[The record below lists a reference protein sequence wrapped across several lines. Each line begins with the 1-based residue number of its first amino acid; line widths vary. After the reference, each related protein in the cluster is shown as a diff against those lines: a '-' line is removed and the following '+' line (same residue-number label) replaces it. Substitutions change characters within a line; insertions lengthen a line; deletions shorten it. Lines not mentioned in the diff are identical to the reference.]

1 MKKFFTSVLML
12 SIVFVSMNVFNSCK
26 DHDEDEYND
35 LLININ
41 KNDADIREL
50 ISTNYNNL
58 KRITDDLAEAQR
70 QCQANCST
78 EFVRVNSM
86 IANVNSWNKSQS
98 DSLLTAFNKI
108 ASLES
113 ADVLL
118 QSQIDGINN
127 VIAGLR
133 DSVNTNTSNISTLF
147 ALEHT
152 LDSTVNDLSSSLT
165 ALQGRVDDVNDRI
178 DSLKEKVEDHFVTIE
193 SNLSNVSKVANEALQ
208 RAQNDSVWI
217 KSLETLVDDYNTKV
231 NARIDSLRNAHDARL
246 DSLAGVTTAISDALN
261 SRVDS
266 LAGITSDLAD
276 ELNTART
283 NLEKADSLLN
293 AQDSLLLISIS
304 NLNHSINNINNVKIP
319 AIESKLSDLEAKD
332 TELSNAI
339 TDLTTRV
346 TNNEQAISELS
357 DKIDDI
363 TDRLDNVD
371 EALKS
376 LITGIIVQ
384 GTYNPV
390 FGSISLPVG
399 INSNVLIAYYGTNDN
414 PVVFPTSAAA
424 NYVKNSDVLTD
435 ADIAIISN
443 GLTTYRANGNT
454 TLFNATDDN
463 AGTIYVTVNPNT
475 VDFAGQ
481 KLVLV
486 NSKDEE
492 SGIKLTSLKKETD
505 TELMFGYTRSASN
518 NGFYSA
524 KASVSLDEIDN
535 VKVNIESG
543 LKDAFKNALNQRTAA
558 SVATLAG
565 KLYNQFN
572 GIAPANALKASWT
585 DYNGEHSVYSQY
597 GIAATAIKPLSFAFL
612 ENANYTKIPGYD
624 RVWNFIDDVVGDFR
638 NSITSSWPSISTLS
652 TPTITQIDIDA
663 SDISDEFDIKLQFT
677 LPSTYLGTTNEDGYL
692 AVYYKDTH
700 DLAGYVKAG
709 KIVYDDA
716 TGEYVMTI
724 EGADLRPEVHDLYTK
739 IQTSINDAITD
750 YNGQVADFVE
760 DVNDLLDQIND
771 IETGLTN
778 ATDNLE
784 NKLLSYLDKVN
795 DKLCGVINNANARIQ
810 PVLVVSDNN
819 GTHFGSKAK
828 NAPSTVASA
837 SITLRP
843 TTYTA
848 EIVAP
853 AFKKH
858 VACTNVFKNTASAQA
873 GDSECLAVLNAVNAQ
888 NNVNT
893 VIEGNVRSIPVT
905 LTSGYVYEF
914 AYSALDYSGKISMH
928 KYYVQY

>member
-86 IANVNSWNKSQS
+86 IANVNNWNKSQS

-165 ALQGRVDDVNDRI
+165 ALQGRVGDVNARI
-178 DSLKEKVEDHFVTIE
+178 DSLKEKVDDRFVTIE

-208 RAQNDSVWI
+208 RAQNDSAWI

-231 NARIDSLRNAHDARL
+231 N
-246 DSLAGVTTAISDALN
+246 G
-261 SRVDS
+261 RVDS
-266 LAGITSDLAD
+266 LRDVVNNRVDSLSSVALSLAD
-276 ELNTART
+276 ELNTARA
-283 NLEKADSLLN
+283 NLEQADSLLN
-293 AQDSLLLISIS
+293 VQDSLLMLSIS
-304 NLNHSINNINNVKIP
+304 NLNHSVNNINDVKIP
-319 AIESKLSDLEAKD
+319 AIESKLDDLEAKD
-332 TELSNAI
+332 TELSDAI
-339 TDLTTRV
+339 SALTTRV
-346 TNNEQAISELS
+346 ENNEQAINGLS
-357 DKIDDI
+357 DKINDI

-454 TLFNATDDN
+454 TLFNETDDN

-481 KLVLV
+481 DLVLV

-524 KASVSLDEIDN
+524 KASVSFDEIDN

-572 GIAPANALKASWT
+572 GIVPANALKASWS

-612 ENANYTKIPGYD
+612 ENVNYTSVPGYE
-624 RVWNFIDDVVGDFR
+624 RVWNFIDELAGDFR
-638 NSITSSWPSISTLS
+638 YKIASSWPSINSLS
-652 TPTITQIDIDA
+652 APTITQISIDTD
-663 SDISDEFDIKLQFT
+663 DISEDFNIKLQFT
-677 LPSTYLGTTNEDGYL
+677 LPSTYLGTTDEDGYL

-709 KIVYDDA
+709 KIEYNDA

-739 IQTSINDAITD
+739 IQTSLNEALVD

-760 DVNDLLDQIND
+760 DVNDLLDQLND
-771 IETGLTN
+771 IETGMTN
-778 ATDNLE
+778 AIASLE
-784 NKLLSYLDKVN
+784 NKLLTYLDKVN
-795 DKLCGVINNANARIQ
+795 EKLCSVINNANAKIQ

-837 SITLRP
+837 SVTLHP